1 MERKGIDIRDSSAQQ
16 RIRTAAMNRAAFQ
29 DTEGHFSACS
39 WQTAWKQFLQNVERY
54 NKVLWIARYMIFM
67 DYNF

>member
-1 MERKGIDIRDSSAQQ
+1 
-16 RIRTAAMNRAAFQ
+16 MNSAAFQ
-29 DTEGHFSACS
+29 DAEVHFNAYS
-39 WQTAWKQFLQNVERY
+39 WQMAWKQFLQNVERY